1 MTTTR
6 ERDTTG
12 YGMRN
17 FLGLVFANDEAG
29 FEMDDDNVG
38 SQRLIVWVGGFL
50 FFADEVAE
58 NCINNRRVNI
68 SEVED
73 WIAGERLTIFV

>member
-1 MTTTR
+1 
-6 ERDTTG
+6 
-12 YGMRN
+12 
-17 FLGLVFANDEAG
+17 
-29 FEMDDDNVG
+29 MDDDSVG
-38 SQRLIVWVGGFL
+38 SQRLIVWVGDFYL
-50 FFADEVAE
+50 FADEVAE